1 MGWMD
6 AGSRLRWLHSVF
18 LPARLSLARSGA
30 LYSRALGVSMLHP
43 LYSARST
50 ISGWNRHGRIP
61 SPVEL
66 ICRLGS
72 ARASR
77 TRILIYCNRPLTR
90 RGVGF
95 FGAG

>member
-6 AGSRLRWLHSVF
+6 AGSRLRRLHSVF
-18 LPARLSLARSGA
+18 LPARLSLWRSGA
-30 LYSRALGVSMLHP
+30 LSRALGVSMLYP
-43 LYSARST
+43 RYSAVST

-72 ARASR
+72 ASSASR
-77 TRILIYCNRPLTR
+77 TRILI
-90 RGVGF
+90 
-95 FGAG
+95 